1 MRHENI
7 FSLYG
12 ISWKMQ
18 AGNKLIIEFG
28 YKPGTAT
35 NGQNSKT
42 KDERAKNT
50 LCKMILDIKMQFQFQ
65 LY

>member
-1 MRHENI
+1 
-7 FSLYG
+7 
-12 ISWKMQ
+12 MQ
-18 AGNKLIIEFG
+18 ANSNGNKLTIEFR

-35 NGQNSKT
+35 NGQNPKT

-50 LCKMILDIKMQFQFQ
+50 LCKIILDIKMQFQ